1 VFHLGLPLPV
11 GLKHLIGVGFF
22 KSTVL
27 VGQAVSNPNWP
38 NAGGFGSSLAQRR
51 LRPTP
56 IGAVL
61 LATLG
66 LRSASPHSA
75 AFAPAVQRSLGG
87 QLNFRHWAHMQ
98 VLGIF
103 TTRTRSVELI
113 LLRKQSDY
121 EF

>member
-1 VFHLGLPLPV
+1 MLCYQPV
-11 GLKHLIGVGFF
+11 GRDARMRSQSRPMAKIGPMG
-22 KSTVL
+22 
-27 VGQAVSNPNWP
+27 
-38 NAGGFGSSLAQRR
+38 GGFGSSLAQRR